1 VICNLKELMPKDIYY
16 KEEAR
21 KRMMTGVDKLADAV
35 KYTIGPK
42 GRNVVLGQ
50 SYGSPTITN
59 DGVSIT
65 EEIELKDKV
74 ENIGA
79 STVKEVASKAN
90 ESAGD
95 GTTTATLLARS
106 IISEGLKNVT
116 AGADPLS
123 LRKGINEGKN
133 VIVEAL
139 KNEAKKITKKEEIA
153 QVATI
158 SAEDEELGNMIAE
171 VIEEAGK
178 DGVVTVEESRTFGL
192 EKEIVKGL
200 QLDNGYVSPY
210 MVTDSERMEAVF
222 DNPHILITDKKI
234 SSVNEIVPVLEKLSQ
249 DGQKN
254 LVIIADEIE
263 GEALA
268 TLVLNK
274 LRGAFNTLAV
284 KAPGFG
290 DKKKETLKDIAAVT
304 GGQVISE
311 EVGLKLDN
319 AEISMLGMARKVSAT
334 KDRTIITEGKGAKKD
349 LETRVEQIRREIEKT
364 ESDYEKE
371 NLKKRLAKLSGG
383 VAVIKVGA
391 LTEVEQKARQ
401 HKAEDA
407 LSATRAAIEEGI
419 VPGGGVSLIR
429 ALDSL
434 EKLKLKGDEATG
446 ASILK
451 RALEAPVRQI
461 SENAGVDGSVVVQK
475 IKESKGSYGF
485 NAKTMEYEDLIAAG
499 VVDPTKVVRS
509 ALESATSAASMFL
522 TTECV
527 VVDSE
532 EEDKD
537 KGGSP
542 APGGM
547 PGGMGMG
554 M

>member
-1 VICNLKELMPKDIYY
+1 MPKNIYY
-16 KEEAR
+16 QEEAR
-21 KRMMTGVDKLADAV
+21 KKMMAGVDKLADAV

-42 GRNVVLGQ
+42 GRNVVLEQ

-59 DGVSIT
+59 DGVTIT
-65 EEIELKDKV
+65 EEIELKDKI

-90 ESAGD
+90 DAAGD

-106 IISEGLKNVT
+106 IIGEGLKNVT

-123 LRKGINEGKN
+123 LKRGITKGKEE
-133 VIVEAL
+133 VVEAL
-139 KNEAKKITKKEEIA
+139 KKEAKQISKKEEIA

-158 SAEDEELGNMIAE
+158 SAEDEELGNLIAE

-192 EKEIVKGL
+192 EKEVVKGL
-200 QLDNGYVSPY
+200 QLDSGYVSPY
-210 MVTDSERMEAVF
+210 MITDSERMEAIY
-222 DNPHILITDKKI
+222 DDAHILITDKKI
-234 SSVNEIVPVLEKLSQ
+234 SSVNEIVPILEKLSQ
-249 DGQKN
+249 GGQKN
-254 LVIIADEIE
+254 LVIIAEEIE

-274 LRGAFNTLAV
+274 LRGAFNTLAI

-290 DKKKETLKDIAAVT
+290 DKKKENLKDIAAVC

-311 EVGLKLDN
+311 EVGLKLEN
-319 AEISMLGMARKVSAT
+319 TEIAMLGVARKITAT
-334 KDRTIITEGKGAKKD
+334 KDKTIITEGKGNKKD
-349 LETRVEQIRREIEKT
+349 LERRIEQIKKEIEAT
-364 ESDYEKE
+364 TSEYEEE
-371 NLKKRLAKLSGG
+371 NLKKRLAKLAGG

-419 VPGGGVSLIR
+419 VAGGGVSLIR
-429 ALDSL
+429 ALKALDKV
-434 EKLKLKGDEATG
+434 KLQGDEATG
-446 ASILK
+446 ADILR

-461 SENAGVDGSVVVQK
+461 AENAGVDGAVVAQK
-475 IKESKGSYGF
+475 VKEGEGAYGF
-485 NAKTMEYEDLIAAG
+485 NAKTMVYEDLIEAG
-499 VVDPTKVVRS
+499 IVDPTKVVRS
-509 ALESATSAASMFL
+509 ALENATSAAAMFL

-527 VVDSE
+527 VVEDE
-532 EEDKD
+532 EEKD
-537 KGGSP
+537 KGGGGAP
-542 APGGM
+542 GGGMPGGM
-547 PGGMGMG
+547 PGGMMG

>member
-1 VICNLKELMPKDIYY
+1 MAKNIYY
-16 KEEAR
+16 QEDAR
-21 KRMMTGVDKLADAV
+21 KRMKVGVDKLADAV

-50 SYGSPTITN
+50 SFGSPTITN
-59 DGVSIT
+59 DGVTIT
-65 EEIELKDKV
+65 EEIELKDKS
-74 ENIGA
+74 ENVGA
-79 STVKEVASKAN
+79 SIVKEVASKAN
-90 ESAGD
+90 EAAGD
-95 GTTTATLLARS
+95 GTTTATLLARA

-123 LRKGINEGKN
+123 LKRGITKGKDT
-133 VIVEAL
+133 VVEYL
-139 KNEAKKITKKEEIA
+139 KKEARPVSKKEEIA

-158 SAEDEELGNMIAE
+158 SAEDEELGNLIAE

-192 EKEIVKGL
+192 EKEVVKGL

-210 MVTDSERMEAVF
+210 MVTDSDRMEASF
-222 DNPHILITDKKI
+222 DNPHILITDRKI

-249 DGQKN
+249 AGQKN
-254 LVIIADEIE
+254 LVIVADEIV

-290 DKKKETLKDIAAVT
+290 DKKMETLKDIAAVC

-311 EVGLKLDN
+311 EVGLKLEN
-319 AEISMLGMARKVSAT
+319 TEVNMLGSARKIVAT
-334 KDRTIITEGKGAKKD
+334 KEKTVITDGKGKKEA
-349 LETRVEQIRREIEKT
+349 LQKRVEQIKREIENAT
-364 ESDYEKE
+364 SDFEKE
-371 NLKKRLAKLSGG
+371 NLQKRLAKLAGG

-419 VPGGGVSLIR
+419 VAGGGVSLIR
-429 ALDSL
+429 SLKSLDD
-434 EKLKLKGDEATG
+434 LKLEGDEATG
-446 ASILK
+446 VAILK
-451 RALEAPVRQI
+451 EALEAPVRQI
-461 SENAGVDGSVVVQK
+461 AENAGADGSVIAQK
-475 IKESKGSYGF
+475 TKEGEGAYGF
-485 NAKTMEYEDLIAAG
+485 NAKTMEFEDLIKAG
-499 VVDPTKVVRS
+499 IVDPKKVVRA
-509 ALESATSAASMFL
+509 ALENATSAAAMFL

-527 VVDSE
+527 VVDE
-532 EEDKD
+532 EEKKD
-537 KGGSP
+537 EGGGM
-542 APGGM
+542 PGGM

>member
-1 VICNLKELMPKDIYY
+1 MPKDIYY

-21 KRMMTGVDKLADAV
+21 KKMMAGVNKLADAV

-59 DGVSIT
+59 DGVNIT

-79 STVKEVASKAN
+79 SIVKEVASKAN
-90 ESAGD
+90 ETAGD
-95 GTTTATLLARS
+95 GTTTATLLARA
-106 IISEGLKNVT
+106 IIAEGLKNVT

-123 LRKGINEGKN
+123 LKKGINKGKEA
-133 VIVEAL
+133 VIEAL
-139 KNEAKKITKKEEIA
+139 KAEAKKITKKEEIA

-192 EKEIVKGL
+192 EKEVVKGL

-222 DNPHILITDKKI
+222 EDPHILITDKKI
-234 SSVNEIVPVLEKLSQ
+234 SSVNEIVPILEKLSKE
-249 DGQKN
+249 GQKN

-274 LRGAFNTLAV
+274 LRGAFNTLSI
-284 KAPGFG
+284 KSPGFG
-290 DKKKETLKDIAAVT
+290 DKKKEILKDIAAVC

-311 EVGLKLDN
+311 EVGLKIEN
-319 AEISMLGMARKVSAT
+319 TEVTMLGTARKVTAT
-334 KDRTIITEGKGAKKD
+334 KDKTIITEGRGGKKD
-349 LETRVEQIRREIEKT
+349 LEARIEQIKREIENST
-364 ESDYEKE
+364 SDYEKE
-371 NLKKRLAKLSGG
+371 NLQKRLAKLAGG

-419 VPGGGVSLIR
+419 VAGGGVSLIR
-429 ALDSL
+429 SLLALD
-434 EKLKLKGDEATG
+434 KLKVEGDELTG
-446 ASILK
+446 ASILR
-451 RALEAPVRQI
+451 RALEAPLRQI
-461 SENAGVDGSVVVQK
+461 AENAGVDGSVVVQK
-475 IKESKGSYGF
+475 VKEKEGSYGF

-499 VVDPTKVVRS
+499 IVDPTKVVRS
-509 ALESATSAASMFL
+509 ALESATSSASMFL

-527 VVDSE
+527 VVDSDDE
-532 EEDKD
+532 EK
-537 KGGSP
+537 KGNEGG
-542 APGGM
+542 AMPGGM

>member
-1 VICNLKELMPKDIYY
+1 MSKNIYY
-16 KEEAR
+16 QEEAR
-21 KRMMTGVDKLADAV
+21 KKMVAGVNKLADAV
-35 KYTIGPK
+35 KYTIGPR

-59 DGVSIT
+59 DGVTIT

-79 STVKEVASKAN
+79 SIVKEVASKAN
-90 ESAGD
+90 EAAGD

-106 IISEGLKNVT
+106 IIVEGLKNVT

-123 LRKGINEGKN
+123 LKRGVLKGKEA
-133 VIVEAL
+133 VVEHL
-139 KNEAKKITKKEEIA
+139 KKESKKITKKEEIA
-153 QVATI
+153 QVAII
-158 SAEDEELGNMIAE
+158 SAEDEELGNLIAE
-171 VIEEAGK
+171 VVEEAGK

-192 EKEIVKGL
+192 EKEVVKGL

-210 MVTDSERMEAVF
+210 MVTDAERMESVF
-222 DNPHILITDKKI
+222 DDPHILITDKKI
-234 SSVNEIVPVLEKLSQ
+234 SSVSEIVPILEKLAQ
-249 DGQKN
+249 GGQKN

-274 LRGAFNTLAV
+274 LRGAFNTLAI

-290 DKKKETLKDIAAVT
+290 DKKKETLKDIAAVC

-311 EVGLKLDN
+311 EVGLKLEN
-319 AEISMLGMARKVSAT
+319 AEVAMLGMARKVTAS
-334 KDRTIITEGKGAKKD
+334 KDKTIITEGRGNKKD
-349 LETRVEQIRREIEKT
+349 LERRIEQIKREIDAST
-364 ESDYEKE
+364 SDYEKE
-371 NLKKRLAKLSGG
+371 SLQKRLAKLAGG

-419 VPGGGVSLIR
+419 VAGGGVSLIR
-429 ALDSL
+429 ALEGLD
-434 EKLKLKGDEATG
+434 KVKLKGDEATG
-446 ASILK
+446 AAILK
-451 RALEAPVRQI
+451 KALEAPIRQI
-461 SENAGVDGSVVVQK
+461 AENAGVDGSVVVQK
-475 IKESKGSYGF
+475 VKEKEGSFGF
-485 NAKTMEYEDLIAAG
+485 NAKTLEYEDLIKAG
-499 VVDPTKVVRS
+499 IVDPTKVVRS
-509 ALESATSAASMFL
+509 ALENATSAAAMFL

-527 VVDSE
+527 VVEDDE
-532 EEDKD
+532 EKE
-537 KGGSP
+537 KGG
-542 APGGM
+542 GGM
-547 PGGMGMG
+547 PGGGMPGMGMG

>member
-1 VICNLKELMPKDIYY
+1 
-16 KEEAR
+16 
-21 KRMMTGVDKLADAV
+21 MMQGVSKLADAV

-50 SYGSPTITN
+50 NYGSPTITN
-59 DGVSIT
+59 DGVTIT

-79 STVKEVASKAN
+79 SVVKEVASKAN
-90 ESAGD
+90 ETAGD
-95 GTTTATLLARS
+95 GTTTAVLLARA
-106 IISEGLKNVT
+106 IIAEGLKNVT

-123 LRKGINEGKN
+123 LKRGIGKAQEA
-133 VIVEAL
+133 VINHL
-139 KNEAKKITKKEEIA
+139 KTEAKKITKKEEIK

-158 SAEDEELGNMIAE
+158 SAEDEELGSLIAE

-178 DGVVTVEESRTFGL
+178 DGVVTVEESKTFGF
-192 EKEIVKGL
+192 EKEVVKGL
-200 QLDNGYVSPY
+200 QLDSGYVSPY
-210 MVTDSERMEAVF
+210 MITDSDRMEAVF
-222 DNPHILITDKKI
+222 DDPHILITDKKI
-234 SSVNEIVPVLEKLSQ
+234 SSVNEIIPVLEKLSQ
-249 DGQKN
+249 GGQKN
-254 LVIIADEIE
+254 LVIVADEIE

-274 LRGAFNTLAV
+274 LRGVFNTLAV

-290 DKKKETLKDIAAVT
+290 DKKKETLKDMAAVC
-304 GGQVISE
+304 GGQVISD
-311 EVGLKLDN
+311 EVGLKLEN
-319 AEISMLGMARKVSAT
+319 AEVAMLGKARKVTAT
-334 KDRTIITEGKGAKKD
+334 KDKTIITEGKGNKKD
-349 LETRVEQIRREIEKT
+349 LEKRIEQIKKEIEDT
-364 ESDYEKE
+364 TSDYEKE
-371 NLKKRLAKLSGG
+371 NLQKRLAKLAGG

-419 VPGGGVSLIR
+419 VAGGGVSLIR
-429 ALDSL
+429 ALDAL
-434 EKLKLKGDEATG
+434 DRLKLEGDESTG

-451 RALEAPVRQI
+451 RALEDPTRQI
-461 SENAGVDGSVVVQK
+461 AENAGADGSVVVQK
-475 IKESKGSYGF
+475 IREGEGPYGF
-485 NAKTMEYEDLIAAG
+485 NAKTLEYEDLVKAG
-499 VVDPTKVVRS
+499 IVDPTKVVRV

-527 VVDSE
+527 VVEAE
-532 EEDKD
+532 EE
-537 KGGSP
+537 KGKETAGGGP
-542 APGGM
+542 GM

>member
-1 VICNLKELMPKDIYY
+1 MAKNIYY
-16 KEEAR
+16 QEEAR
-21 KRMMTGVDKLADAV
+21 KKMMGGVNKLADAV

-50 SYGSPTITN
+50 SYGAPTITN
-59 DGVSIT
+59 DGVTIT
-65 EEIELKDKV
+65 EEIELQDKI

-79 STVKEVASKAN
+79 AIVKEVASKAN
-90 ESAGD
+90 ETAGD
-95 GTTTATLLARS
+95 GTTTATLLARA
-106 IISEGLKNVT
+106 IITEGLKNVT

-123 LRKGINEGKN
+123 LKRGVGKGRDA
-133 VIVEAL
+133 VVEYL
-139 KNEAKKITKKEEIA
+139 KEEAKQISKKEEIA

-158 SAEDEELGNMIAE
+158 SAEDEELGNLIAE

-192 EKEIVKGL
+192 EKEVVKGL

-210 MVTDSERMEAVF
+210 MVTDSERMESVF
-222 DNPHILITDKKI
+222 KDPHILITDKKI
-234 SSVNEIVPVLEKLSQ
+234 SSVNEIVPILEKLSQ
-249 DGQKN
+249 GGQKN

-274 LRGAFNTLAV
+274 LRGAFNTLAI

-290 DKKKETLKDIAAVT
+290 DKKQETLKDIAAVC
-304 GGQVISE
+304 GGQVISSD
-311 EVGLKLDN
+311 VGLKLESVEV
-319 AEISMLGMARKVSAT
+319 AMLGTARKVTAT
-334 KDRTIITEGKGAKKD
+334 KDKTIITEGKGNKKE
-349 LETRVEQIRREIEKT
+349 LERRIEQIKKEIENT
-364 ESDYEKE
+364 TSDYEKE
-371 NLKKRLAKLSGG
+371 GLQKRLAKLAGG

-419 VPGGGVSLIR
+419 VAGGGVALIR
-429 ALDSL
+429 ALVAL
-434 EKLKLKGDEATG
+434 EKIKLKGDEATG
-446 ASILK
+446 AAILK
-451 RALEAPVRQI
+451 KALEAPVRQI
-461 SENAGVDGSVVVQK
+461 AENAGVDGSVVAQK
-475 IKESKGSYGF
+475 IKEGEGAYGF
-485 NAKTMEYEDLIAAG
+485 NAKTMKYEDLIEAG
-499 VVDPTKVVRS
+499 IVDPTKVVRA
-509 ALESATSAASMFL
+509 ALENAASAAAMFL

-527 VVDSE
+527 VVDAE
-532 EEDKD
+532 EEDKGCNTGQGMS
-537 KGGSP
+537 GGM
-542 APGGM
+542 PGGM

>member
-1 VICNLKELMPKDIYY
+1 MPKNIYY
-16 KEEAR
+16 QEEAR
-21 KRMMTGVDKLADAV
+21 KKMMAGVDKLADAV

-59 DGVSIT
+59 DGVTIT

-79 STVKEVASKAN
+79 SIVKEVASKAN
-90 ESAGD
+90 EAAGD
-95 GTTTATLLARS
+95 GTTTATLLARA
-106 IISEGLKNVT
+106 IIGEGLKNVT

-123 LRKGINEGKN
+123 LKRGVNKGKDA
-133 VIVEAL
+133 VIDAL
-139 KNEAKKITKKEEIA
+139 KAEAKKISKKEEIA

-158 SAEDEELGNMIAE
+158 SAEDEELGNLIAE
-171 VIEEAGK
+171 VIEDAGK
-178 DGVVTVEESRTFGL
+178 DGVVTIEESKTFGL
-192 EKEIVKGL
+192 DKEVVKGL

-210 MVTDSERMEAVF
+210 MVTDAERMESVF
-222 DNPHILITDKKI
+222 EDTHILITDKKI
-234 SSVNEIVPVLEKLSQ
+234 SSINEIVPVLEKLAQ
-249 DGQKN
+249 GGQKN

-274 LRGAFNTLAV
+274 LRGAFNTLAI

-290 DKKKETLKDIAAVT
+290 DKKKETLKDIAAVC

-311 EVGLKLDN
+311 EVGLKLEN
-319 AEISMLGMARKVSAT
+319 TEVAMLGMARKVTAT
-334 KDRTIITEGKGAKKD
+334 KDKTIITEGKGDKKD
-349 LETRVEQIRREIEKT
+349 LDRRIDQIKKEIENT
-364 ESDYEKE
+364 TSDYEKE
-371 NLKKRLAKLSGG
+371 SLQKRLAKLAGG

-419 VPGGGVSLIR
+419 VAGGGVSLIR
-429 ALDSL
+429 ALVALD
-434 EKLKLKGDEATG
+434 KLKLKGDEQTG
-446 ASILK
+446 ANILK
-451 RALEAPVRQI
+451 KALEAPIRQI
-461 SENAGVDGSVVVQK
+461 AENAGVDGSVVVQK
-475 IKESKGSYGF
+475 VKEGSGAFGF
-485 NAKTMEYEDLIAAG
+485 NAKTLKYEDLIEAG
-499 VVDPTKVVRS
+499 IVDPTKVVRS
-509 ALESATSAASMFL
+509 ALENATSAAGMFL
-522 TTECV
+522 TTECI
-527 VVDSE
+527 VVDAE
-532 EEDKD
+532 EEKD
-537 KGGSP
+537 NYNTGGGMP
-542 APGGM
+542 GGMGGGM

>member
-1 VICNLKELMPKDIYY
+1 MAKDIYY
-16 KEEAR
+16 QEEAR
-21 KRMMTGVDKLADAV
+21 KKMKVGVDKLADAV

-50 SYGSPTITN
+50 SFGSPTITN
-59 DGVSIT
+59 DGVTIT
-65 EEIELKDKV
+65 EEIELKDKT

-79 STVKEVASKAN
+79 SIVKEVASKAN
-90 ESAGD
+90 EAAGD
-95 GTTTATLLARS
+95 GTTTATLLARA

-123 LRKGINEGKN
+123 LKRGLNKGKDA
-133 VIVEAL
+133 VVDYL
-139 KNEAKKITKKEEIA
+139 KKEAKPVSKKEEIA

-158 SAEDEELGNMIAE
+158 SAEDEELGNLIAE

-192 EKEIVKGL
+192 EKEVVKGL

-210 MVTDSERMEAVF
+210 MVTDSERMEAAF
-222 DNPHILITDKKI
+222 DNPHILITDRKI
-234 SSVNEIVPVLEKLSQ
+234 SSINEIVPILEKLSQ
-249 DGQKN
+249 AGQKN
-254 LVIIADEIE
+254 LVIVADDIE

-290 DKKKETLKDIAAVT
+290 DKKMEVLKDIAAVC

-311 EVGLKLDN
+311 EVGLKLEGTEVN
-319 AEISMLGMARKVSAT
+319 MLGSARKVIAT
-334 KDRTIITEGKGAKKD
+334 KEKTIITDGKGKKD
-349 LETRVEQIRREIEKT
+349 ALTKRIEQIKREIEGST
-364 ESDYEKE
+364 SDFEKE
-371 NLKKRLAKLSGG
+371 NLQKRLAKLAGG

-419 VPGGGVSLIR
+419 VAGGGVSLIR
-429 ALDSL
+429 SLKALDS
-434 EKLKLKGDEATG
+434 LKLKGDEATG
-446 ASILK
+446 ADILK
-451 RALEAPVRQI
+451 GALEAPVRQI
-461 SENAGVDGSVVVQK
+461 AENAGVDGSVIVQK
-475 IKESKGSYGF
+475 TKEGEGSYGF
-485 NAKTMEYEDLIAAG
+485 NAKTMEFEDLIKSG
-499 VVDPTKVVRS
+499 IVDPKKVVRS
-509 ALESATSAASMFL
+509 ALENAISAGSMFL

-532 EEDKD
+532 EEKKD
-537 KGGSP
+537 EGGGM
-542 APGGM
+542 PGGM

>member
-1 VICNLKELMPKDIYY
+1 MPKDIYY

-21 KRMMTGVDKLADAV
+21 KKMMAGVNKLADAV

-90 ESAGD
+90 ETAGD
-95 GTTTATLLARS
+95 GTTTATLLARA
-106 IISEGLKNVT
+106 IIAEGLKNVT

-123 LRKGINEGKN
+123 LKRGINKGKEA
-133 VIVEAL
+133 VIEAL
-139 KNEAKKITKKEEIA
+139 KAEAKKITKKEEIA

-192 EKEIVKGL
+192 EKEVVKGL

-222 DNPHILITDKKI
+222 EDPHILITDKKI
-234 SSVNEIVPVLEKLSQ
+234 SSVNEIVPILEKLSKE
-249 DGQKN
+249 GQKN
-254 LVIIADEIE
+254 LVIIAEEIE

-274 LRGAFNTLAV
+274 LRGAFNTLSI

-290 DKKKETLKDIAAVT
+290 DKKKEILKDIAAVC

-311 EVGLKLDN
+311 EVGLKIEN
-319 AEISMLGMARKVSAT
+319 TEVTMLGTARKVTAT
-334 KDRTIITEGKGAKKD
+334 KDKTIITEGRGSKKD
-349 LETRVEQIRREIEKT
+349 LESRIEQIKREIESST
-364 ESDYEKE
+364 SDYEKE
-371 NLKKRLAKLSGG
+371 NLQKRLAKLAGG

-419 VPGGGVSLIR
+419 VAGGGVSLIR
-429 ALDSL
+429 SLVALD
-434 EKLKLKGDEATG
+434 KLKVKGDELTG
-446 ASILK
+446 ASILR
-451 RALEAPVRQI
+451 RALEAPLRQI
-461 SENAGVDGSVVVQK
+461 AENAGVDGSVVVQK
-475 IKESKGSYGF
+475 VKEKEGSCGF

-499 VVDPTKVVRS
+499 IVDPTKVVRS

-527 VVDSE
+527 VVDSDDDE
-532 EEDKD
+532 K
-537 KGGSP
+537 KGNEGG
-542 APGGM
+542 AMPGGM

>member
-1 VICNLKELMPKDIYY
+1 MPKDIYY
-16 KEEAR
+16 QENAR
-21 KRMMTGVDKLADAV
+21 KKMMAGVDKLADSV

-59 DGVSIT
+59 DGVTIT

-79 STVKEVASKAN
+79 SIVKEVASKAN
-90 ESAGD
+90 EAAGD

-106 IISEGLKNVT
+106 IIGEGLKNVT

-123 LRKGINEGKN
+123 LKRGVTAGKDA
-133 VIVEAL
+133 VVEAL
-139 KNEAKKITKKEEIA
+139 KKEAKQISKKEEIA

-158 SAEDEELGNMIAE
+158 SAEDEELGNLIAE

-178 DGVVTVEESRTFGL
+178 DGVVTVEESKTFGL
-192 EKEIVKGL
+192 EKEVVKGL
-200 QLDNGYVSPY
+200 QLDEGYVSPY
-210 MVTDSERMEAVF
+210 MVTDSDRMEAVYE
-222 DNPHILITDKKI
+222 DAHILITDKKI
-234 SSVNEIVPVLEKLSQ
+234 SSINEIVPVLEKLSQ
-249 DGQKN
+249 GGQKN
-254 LVIIADEIE
+254 LVIVAEEIE

-274 LRGAFNTLAV
+274 LRGVFNTLAV

-290 DKKKETLKDIAAVT
+290 DKKKEALKDIAAVC

-311 EVGLKLDN
+311 EVGLKLEN
-319 AEISMLGMARKVSAT
+319 AEVGMLGMARKITAT
-334 KDRTIITEGKGAKKD
+334 KDKTIITEGKGSKKD
-349 LETRVEQIRREIEKT
+349 LDRRVEQIKKEIEAT
-364 ESDYEKE
+364 TSDYEKE
-371 NLKKRLAKLSGG
+371 SLQKRLAKLAGG

-419 VPGGGVSLIR
+419 VAGGGVSLIR
-429 ALDSL
+429 ALSALD
-434 EKLKLKGDEATG
+434 KVKLKGDEKTG
-446 ASILK
+446 ADILK
-451 RALEAPVRQI
+451 KALEAPIRQI
-461 SENAGVDGSVVVQK
+461 AENAGVDGSVVVQK
-475 IKESKGSYGF
+475 VKEQEGSYGF
-485 NAKTMEYEDLIAAG
+485 NAKTLEYEDLVAAG
-499 VVDPTKVVRS
+499 IVDPTKVVRS
-509 ALESATSAASMFL
+509 SLENATSAAAMFL

-527 VVDSE
+527 VVDTE
-532 EEDKD
+532 EEQ
-537 KGGSP
+537 SSCNSAP
-542 APGGM
+542 APGMGGM

>member
-1 VICNLKELMPKDIYY
+1 MSKNIYY
-16 KEEAR
+16 QEEAR
-21 KRMMTGVDKLADAV
+21 KKMVAGVNKLADAV
-35 KYTIGPK
+35 KYTIGPR

-59 DGVSIT
+59 DGVTIT
-65 EEIELKDKV
+65 EEIELKDKI

-79 STVKEVASKAN
+79 SIVKEVATKAN
-90 ESAGD
+90 EAAGD
-95 GTTTATLLARS
+95 GTTTATLLARA
-106 IISEGLKNVT
+106 IIVEGLKNVT

-123 LRKGINEGKN
+123 LKRGVIKGK
-133 VIVEAL
+133 EAVVDHL
-139 KNEAKKITKKEEIA
+139 KKEAKKITKKEEIA

-158 SAEDEELGNMIAE
+158 SAEDEELGNLIAE
-171 VIEEAGK
+171 VVEEAGK
-178 DGVVTVEESRTFGL
+178 DGVVTVEESNTFGL
-192 EKEIVKGL
+192 EKDVVKGL

-210 MVTDSERMEAVF
+210 MVTDAERMEAVF
-222 DNPHILITDKKI
+222 EDPHILITDKKI
-234 SSVNEIVPVLEKLSQ
+234 SSINEIVPILEKLAQ
-249 DGQKN
+249 GGQKN

-290 DKKKETLKDIAAVT
+290 DKKKETLKDIAAVC

-311 EVGLKLDN
+311 EVGLKLEN
-319 AEISMLGMARKVSAT
+319 VEVAMLGNARKVTAT
-334 KDRTIITEGKGAKKD
+334 KDKTIITEGRGNKKD
-349 LETRVEQIRREIEKT
+349 LERRIEQIKREIET
-364 ESDYEKE
+364 TTSDYEKE
-371 NLKKRLAKLSGG
+371 NLQKRLAKLAGG

-419 VPGGGVSLIR
+419 VAGGGVSLIR
-429 ALDSL
+429 ALEGL

-446 ASILK
+446 AAILK
-451 RALEAPVRQI
+451 SALEAPIRQI
-461 SENAGVDGSVVVQK
+461 AENAGVDGSVVVQK
-475 IKESKGSYGF
+475 VKEQEGAFGF
-485 NAKTMEYEDLIAAG
+485 NAKTLQYEDLIKAG
-499 VVDPTKVVRS
+499 IVDPTKVVRS
-509 ALESATSAASMFL
+509 ALENATSAAAMFL

-527 VVDSE
+527 VVEDDE
-532 EEDKD
+532 EKD
-537 KGGSP
+537 KGGGHMHG
-542 APGGM
+542 GGM
-547 PGGMGMG
+547 PGMGMG

>member
-1 VICNLKELMPKDIYY
+1 MPKDIYY
-16 KEEAR
+16 KEDAR
-21 KRMMTGVDKLADAV
+21 KRMMAGVDKLADAV
-35 KYTIGPK
+35 RYTIGPK
-42 GRNVVLGQ
+42 GRNVVIGKE
-50 SYGSPTITN
+50 YGSPTITN

-65 EEIELKDKV
+65 DEIEIKDKV

-90 ESAGD
+90 ETAGD
-95 GTTTATLLARS
+95 GTTTATLLARG

-123 LRKGINEGKN
+123 LKRGINKGKEA
-133 VIVEAL
+133 VIEAL
-139 KNEAKKITKKEEIA
+139 RDKAEKVTKKEEIA

-192 EKEIVKGL
+192 EKEVVKGL

-222 DNPHILITDKKI
+222 EDPHILITDKKI
-234 SSVNEIVPVLEKLSQ
+234 SSVNEIVPVLEKLSKE
-249 DGQKN
+249 GQKN
-254 LVIIADEIE
+254 LVIIAEEIE

-304 GGQVISE
+304 GGQVITE
-311 EVGLKLDN
+311 EVGLKLEN
-319 AEISMLGMARKVSAT
+319 AELNMLGAARKVSAT
-334 KDRTIITEGKGAKKD
+334 KDKTVITEGKGDKEELDA
-349 LETRVEQIRREIEKT
+349 RVEQIKKEIDDST
-364 ESDYEKE
+364 SDYEKE
-371 NLKKRLAKLSGG
+371 NLQKRLAKLAGG

-407 LSATRAAIEEGI
+407 LSATRAAIEEGV
-419 VPGGGVSLIR
+419 VPGGGVSFIR
-429 ALDSL
+429 ALSALDDLDL
-434 EKLKLKGDEATG
+434 EGDEATG
-446 ASILK
+446 ASIL
-451 RALEAPVRQI
+451 REALEAPVRQI

-475 IKESKGSYGF
+475 IKESKGSHGF
-485 NAKTMEYEDLIAAG
+485 NAKKMDFEDLIKAG
-499 VVDPTKVVRS
+499 VIDPTKVVRS

-537 KGGSP
+537 QGGGGP
-542 APGGM
+542 AAPGGM

>member
-1 VICNLKELMPKDIYY
+1 
-16 KEEAR
+16 
-21 KRMMTGVDKLADAV
+21 MMTGVDKLADAV

>member
-1 VICNLKELMPKDIYY
+1 MSKNIYY
-16 KEEAR
+16 QEEAR
-21 KRMMTGVDKLADAV
+21 KRMVAGVNKLADAV
-35 KYTIGPK
+35 KYTIGPR

-59 DGVSIT
+59 DGVTIT

-79 STVKEVASKAN
+79 SIVKEVATKAN
-90 ESAGD
+90 EAAGD

-106 IISEGLKNVT
+106 IIVEGLKNVT

-123 LRKGINEGKN
+123 LKRGVIKGKEA
-133 VIVEAL
+133 VVEHL
-139 KNEAKKITKKEEIA
+139 KKEAKKITKKEEIA

-158 SAEDEELGNMIAE
+158 SAEDDELGNLIAE
-171 VIEEAGK
+171 VVEEAGR

-192 EKEIVKGL
+192 EKEVVKGL

-210 MVTDSERMEAVF
+210 MVTDAERMEAVF
-222 DNPHILITDKKI
+222 DDPHILITDKKI
-234 SSVNEIVPVLEKLSQ
+234 SSVNEIVPILEKLAQ
-249 DGQKN
+249 GGQKN

-274 LRGAFNTLAV
+274 LRGAFNTLAI

-290 DKKKETLKDIAAVT
+290 DKKKETLKDIAAVC

-311 EVGLKLDN
+311 EVGLKLEN
-319 AEISMLGMARKVSAT
+319 AEVAMLGTARKVTAS
-334 KDRTIITEGKGAKKD
+334 KDKTIITEGKGNKKD
-349 LETRVEQIRREIEKT
+349 LERRIEQIKREIDAST
-364 ESDYEKE
+364 SDYEKE
-371 NLKKRLAKLSGG
+371 SLQKRLAKLAGG

-391 LTEVEQKARQ
+391 LTEIEQKARQ

-419 VPGGGVSLIR
+419 VAGGGVSLIR
-429 ALDSL
+429 ALEGLD
-434 EKLKLKGDEATG
+434 KLKLKGDEATG
-446 ASILK
+446 AAIL
-451 RALEAPVRQI
+451 RSALEAPIRQI
-461 SENAGVDGSVVVQK
+461 AENAGVDGSVVVQK
-475 IKESKGSYGF
+475 VKEQEGSFGF
-485 NAKTMEYEDLIAAG
+485 NAKTLEYEDLIKAG
-499 VVDPTKVVRS
+499 IVDPTKVVRS
-509 ALESATSAASMFL
+509 ALENATSAAAMFL

-527 VVDSE
+527 VVEDE
-532 EEDKD
+532 EEKE
-537 KGGSP
+537 KGGGHMHGG
-542 APGGM
+542 GGM
-547 PGGMGMG
+547 PGMGMG